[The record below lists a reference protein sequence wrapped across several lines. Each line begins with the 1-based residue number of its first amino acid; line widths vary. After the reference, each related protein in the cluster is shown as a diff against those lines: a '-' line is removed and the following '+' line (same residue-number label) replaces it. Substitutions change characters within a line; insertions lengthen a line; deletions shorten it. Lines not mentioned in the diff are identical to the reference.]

1 MAPDR
6 NETDPATLTV
16 HLDRPLGKIN
26 PFIYGTNI
34 EHLEDLV
41 YGGLWGELLEARKFA
56 GHDGGRL
63 PNRGRRRGRGLQQA
77 WRGEFDD
84 E

>member
-1 MAPDR
+1 MTPDH
-6 NETDPATLTV
+6 NETVPATLTV

-34 EHLEDLV
+34 EHLENLI
-41 YGGLWGELLEARKFA
+41 YGGLWGELLDRRKFA

-63 PNRGRRRGRGLQQA
+63 PNRGRRRDRGLA
-77 WRGEFDD
+77 GPWRGEFTD